1 MRRMLA
7 RAALAWVVVTAP
19 SVAGGTA
26 ARAAGTPPA
35 TADQP
40 TAAGSLQ
47 RLQTLLGL
55 PPSGLLDRR
64 TVRAVRAFQSAH
76 GLEEDGVPGPLTW
89 AALDAEY
96 AGTPGARVFRHGDR
110 GHVISSLQWALGLP
124 ATGRYGLATRAAVR
138 RFQRSHGLVVDG
150 EAGPRTQQAL
160 VDEGI
165 LPEGSFGHP
174 RRRRPP
180 PDAAVERSLPVD
192 ITTTDLGR
200 RAAALSLQFL
210 GRPYVWGGEDPSGFD
225 CSGLVQYV
233 YGRLGLALPRVARD
247 QYHAG
252 VHVPFSQLEPGDL
265 VFFEN
270 LGHVGIY
277 LGRGRFVHA
286 PHTGTVVQIAELDG
300 WYADNYVGAVRVAAS
315 AGGG

>member
-1 MRRMLA
+1 MRRLLA

-19 SVAGGTA
+19 SVVSSAA
-26 ARAAGTPPA
+26 ARAATTPPA

-40 TAAGSLQ
+40 AAPSSLQ
-47 RLQTLLGL
+47 RLQTLLGV

-76 GLEEDGVPGPLTW
+76 GLEADGIPGPLTW

-96 AGTPGARVFRHGDR
+96 AGSPGDRVFRHGDR
-110 GHVISSLQWALGLP
+110 GHVISSLQWSLGLP
-124 ATGRYGLATRAAVR
+124 ATGRYGVATRSAVR

-174 RRRRPP
+174 RRRRP
-180 PDAAVERSLPVD
+180 AADSTAGHSAPAD
-192 ITTTDLGR
+192 TATADLGR
-200 RAAALSLQFL
+200 RAATLSLQFL

-233 YGRLGLALPRVARD
+233 YGRLGVSLPRVARD

-252 VHVPFSQLEPGDL
+252 LHVPFSQLEPGDL
-265 VFFEN
+265 VFFEH

-300 WYADNYVGAVRVAAS
+300 WYVAHYVGAVRVRTSAS
-315 AGGG
+315 GG

>member
-1 MRRMLA
+1 MRRLLA

-19 SVAGGTA
+19 SVAAGPA
-26 ARAAGTPPA
+26 ARAAGKPPA
-35 TADQP
+35 TAARP
-40 TAAGSLQ
+40 TASSLQ
-47 RLQTLLGL
+47 RLQTLLGV

-76 GLEEDGVPGPLTW
+76 GLEVDGVPGPLTW
-89 AALDAEY
+89 ARLDAEY
-96 AGTPGARVFRHGDR
+96 AGNPGDRVFRHGDR

-124 ATGRYGLATRAAVR
+124 ATGRYGLATRSAVR

-174 RRRRPP
+174 RRRRPAP
-180 PDAAVERSLPVD
+180 DTAVAHPVPVDAAAA
-192 ITTTDLGR
+192 DLGR
-200 RAAALSLQFL
+200 RAATLSLQYL

-233 YGRLGLALPRVARD
+233 YGRLGVALPRVARD

-252 VHVPFSQLEPGDL
+252 VHVPLSQLEPGDL
-265 VFFEN
+265 VFFEH

-286 PHTGTVVQIAELDG
+286 PHTGTVVQIAALDG
-300 WYADNYVGAVRVAAS
+300 WYADTYVGAVRVRAS
-315 AGGG
+315 ASGG

>member
-1 MRRMLA
+1 MRRLLG

-35 TADQP
+35 TAGQP
-40 TAAGSLQ
+40 TVANSLQ
-47 RLQTLLGL
+47 RLQTLLGV

-76 GLEEDGVPGPLTW
+76 GLEVDGVPGPLTW

-96 AGTPGARVFRHGDR
+96 AGRPGDRVFRHGDR

-124 ATGRYGLATRAAVR
+124 ATGRYGLATRSAVR

-180 PDAAVERSLPVD
+180 PDTAIGHSAPVE
-192 ITTTDLGR
+192 TATADLGR
-200 RAAALSLQFL
+200 RAATLSLQFL
-210 GRPYVWGGEDPSGFD
+210 GRPYVWGGEDPRGFD

-233 YGRLGLALPRVARD
+233 YGRLGVPLPRVARD
-247 QYHAG
+247 QYDAG

-277 LGRGRFVHA
+277 LGHGRFVHA

-300 WYADNYVGAVRVAAS
+300 WYADNYVGAVRVGAS